1 MNTHQLLYGVCVL
14 LTGLVAGLFYG
25 YQCSVINGLGALK
38 DREYLAAFQ
47 SINRAIQNPVFFAV
61 FLGCVVLLPVTTYA
75 IYGTGTA
82 SALPYVVPAM
92 VVYVIGVFGVTIF
105 FNVPLN
111 NALDAFDI
119 WFATDSQAQ
128 AMRSGF
134 EKAWNKWHLVRT
146 LAAIASF
153 IMLIIPLVMKKV

>member
-38 DREYLAAFQ
+38 NREYIAAFQ
-47 SINRAIQNPVFFAV
+47 NIDRVIQNPVFFAS
-61 FLGCVVLLPVTTYA
+61 FLGCVVLLPLTTYTF
-75 IYGTGTA
+75 YRTETA
-82 SALPYVVPAM
+82 SVMPYVLMATITYM
-92 VVYVIGVFGVTIF
+92 IGVFGVTIF

-111 NALDAFDI
+111 NTLGAFDI
-119 WFATDSQAQ
+119 QSATDSQAQ
-128 AMRSGF
+128 AVRLGF
-134 EKAWNKWHLVRT
+134 EKAWNKWHLIRT

-153 IMLIIPLVMKKV
+153 MMLIIPLMKKV